1 MPAGFPLAEVLLKLS
16 REMVK
21 LSALQEGYLLVETF
35 SKISENNGKS

>member
-21 LSALQEGYLLVETF
+21 LSALQEGYLLVETLL
-35 SKISENNGKS
+35 KISANNGKR